1 MRGDIRDFLKR
12 VALAF
17 GLVTLLLFLTNM
29 PAILALRFPDPDD
42 TLRLVQVRDLLAGQ
56 GWYDMVQHRVDPA
69 QGGVAMHWSRLVDI
83 PLAGVMLG
91 LRPVLGEQGAEIA
104 ALMLVPLVTLAL
116 VLLLVAR
123 VAWERLG
130 REATVLACL
139 MVAMSVPLVSQIR
152 PMRID
157 HHGWQI
163 VAALL
168 ALQGVMTRHA
178 RAGGWISGAALA
190 VGLSISLEALP
201 LTALFGA
208 LGAWRWLRPMGNIG
222 QARAALERSQGADA
236 LASLHLG
243 EDSGETK
250 FWLVHFAQA
259 LAAVSLACFAAT
271 RLGDMAQHC
280 DAVSPVHLAMF
291 VWAALALSA
300 LGLWRAAPWQALVAG
315 FAVTGAGALA
325 MYLGVAPQCRA
336 GSFDMIDPL
345 VHRLW
350 YDQVAEGLPVWK
362 QDWTTALQ
370 TVIPPLFGLGACV
383 ALIRR
388 KVGDERVWWQE
399 YTLLLAGALAIAMLV
414 TRAGAVAGA
423 LAAVPLA
430 WLVGEWLFA
439 LREGKTWD
447 RRLAALAG
455 IVLALVPSAPITL
468 YGMVPQSSGSGGAQ
482 AGVAAGPQRVSSC
495 DVRRHAGV
503 LQGLPRGT
511 ILAPLDIGPELLL
524 ASPDAVLATGHHRGA
539 RAMHQVITAFT
550 GSEAQ
555 LRGIIAE
562 NRIAYVALC
571 PDISEPQIYAREAPQ
586 GLAARLLAGRSHG
599 GGAPAWLVPVEDG
612 PADGRLIVW
621 RVVPPLR

>member
-1 MRGDIRDFLKR
+1 MRGDMREFLKR

-17 GLVTLLLFLTNM
+17 GLVTLLLFLTNL
-29 PAILALRFPDPDD
+29 PAVLALRFPDPDD

-91 LRPVLGEQGAEIA
+91 LRPVLGAQGAEIA
-104 ALMLVPLVTLAL
+104 ALMLVPLVTLAAA
-116 VLLLVAR
+116 LLLVAR

-208 LGAWRWLRPMGNIG
+208 LGAWRWLRG
-222 QARAALERSQGADA
+222 
-236 LASLHLG
+236 
-243 EDSGETK
+243 GETK

-271 RLGDMAQHC
+271 RLGDLAQHC

-300 LGLWRAAPWQALVAG
+300 LGLWRAAPWQVLVAG

-325 MYLGVAPQCRA
+325 IFLGIAPQCRA

-362 QDWTTALQ
+362 QDWTMALQ

-495 DVRRHAGV
+495 DVRRNAGV

-524 ASPDAVLATGHHRGA
+524 ATPDSVLATGHHRGA
-539 RAMHQVITAFT
+539 RAMHQVIAAFT
-550 GSEAQ
+550 GSDAQ

-586 GLAARLLAGRSHG
+586 GLAARLLAGK
-599 GGAPAWLVPVEDG
+599 APAWLAPVDR
-612 PADGRLIVW
+612 PADGRLMVW
-621 RVVPPLR
+621 RVVPAAR